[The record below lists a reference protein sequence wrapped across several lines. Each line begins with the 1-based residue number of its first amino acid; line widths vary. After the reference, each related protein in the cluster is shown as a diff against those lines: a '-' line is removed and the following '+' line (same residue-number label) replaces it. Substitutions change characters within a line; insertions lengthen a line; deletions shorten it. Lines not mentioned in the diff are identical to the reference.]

1 MNVAT
6 QKTSVIPQNAQ
17 NHAAC
22 LKARKKQAGFGLI
35 EIALVLII
43 IAIMIGFAVNSGAS
57 KQDTANGN
65 AEAQNF
71 VTAANQL
78 KSQAQ
83 SQGNFT
89 GFTIDNIALS
99 FNRNKTGTTVDSNW
113 ATGAVTLGTI
123 PANGIALPIVYNLSI
138 PAAACPAFIGAIQ
151 GTANKILVQ
160 ATAGAAATAA
170 NTVKDLTAATPLN
183 YSAALTA
190 TACNANTSSG
200 NVAATIQLPVR

>member
-17 NHAAC
+17 NHAGHI
-22 LKARKKQAGFGLI
+22 KARKKQAGFGLI
-35 EIALVLII
+35 EIALVLIV
-43 IAIMIGFAVNSGAS
+43 IAVMISYAVTSGAS

-89 GFTIDNIALS
+89 NFTIDNVALA
-99 FNRNKTGTTVDSNW
+99 FGRNKIGTTVDSNW
-113 ATGAVTLGTI
+113 ATGAISLGTVTST
-123 PANGIALPIVYNLSI
+123 ALPIVYNLSI
-138 PAAACPAFIGAIQ
+138 PASACPAFIGAIQ
-151 GTANKILVQ
+151 GAANKILIQ
-160 ATAGAAATAA
+160 ATAGAAATAT
-170 NTVKDLTAATPLN
+170 NTVKDLTATTPLN

>member
-17 NHAAC
+17 KHAAY

-35 EIALVLII
+35 EIALALII

-89 GFTIDNIALS
+89 GFSIDNIALS
-99 FNRNKTGTTVDSNW
+99 FGRNKTGTTVDSNW
-113 ATGAVTLGTI
+113 ATGAITLGTVT
-123 PANGIALPIVYNLSI
+123 ATALPIVYNLSI